1 MEPDHKNWGFPL
13 KPLFFTKVGRK
24 PVFPYKTIDD
34 KKMKLG
40 ESVVEFQ
47 KN

>member
-1 MEPDHKNWGFPL
+1 MNPGHKNWGFPL

-24 PVFPYKTIDD
+24 PVFPGKTID

-40 ESVVEFQ
+40 ENVVEFQ